1 MTEFVY
7 GYDEDEEYSRPSKSQ
22 RKRDMLAL
30 QKLGEKLL
38 ELAPDQLARMDL
50 PEDLSEALRFY
61 HALKDKEAKR
71 RHLQFI
77 GTVMRKLDAEP
88 IRQAL
93 EELDQLRF
101 QQAEGFHQIEQW
113 RDALIAG
120 DDGLLEEL
128 VQRFGLDR
136 PQLRRMVRVAAEE
149 RAAGKPS
156 KQGRALFRLLR
167 QRFEEEG
174 AA

>member
-1 MTEFVY
+1 MTEFVH

-30 QKLGEKLL
+30 QKLGEDLIG
-38 ELAPDQLARMDL
+38 LAPEQLGRMNL
-50 PEDLSEALRFY
+50 PEDLAEAIRFY
-61 HALKDKEAKR
+61 HTLKDKEARR

-77 GTVMRKLDAEP
+77 GTVMRKLDADP

-93 EELDQLRF
+93 DELDQLRF
-101 QQAEGFHQIEQW
+101 QQAESFHQIEQW

-120 DDGLLEEL
+120 DEGLLEEL
-128 VQRFGLDR
+128 AQRFELDR

-149 RAAGKPS
+149 KVAAKPS
-156 KQGRALFRLLR
+156 KQGRAVFRLLR
-167 QRFEEEG
+167 QRFEQEG
-174 AA
+174 AV

>member
-1 MTEFVY
+1 MTEFVH
-7 GYDEDEEYSRPSKSQ
+7 GYDEDEEYSKPSKSQ

-38 ELAPDQLARMDL
+38 ELTPDQLARMDL
-50 PEDLSEALRFY
+50 SEDLLEALRFY
-61 HALKDKEAKR
+61 HTLKDKEARR

-77 GTVMRKLDAEP
+77 GTVMRRLDAEP
-88 IRQAL
+88 IQQAL
-93 EELDQLRF
+93 DDLDQLRF
-101 QQAEGFHQIEQW
+101 RQAEDFHQIEQW

-120 DDGLLEEL
+120 DDALLEEL
-128 VQRFGLDR
+128 AHRFDLDR

-149 RAAGKPS
+149 KAAAKPS

-167 QRFEEEG
+167 QRFEQEG
-174 AA
+174 TV

>member
-1 MTEFVY
+1 MTEFVH
-7 GYDEDEEYSRPSKSQ
+7 GYDEDEEHSKPSKSQ

-38 ELAPDQLARMDL
+38 ELTPDQLARMDL
-50 PEDLSEALRFY
+50 SEDLLEALRFY
-61 HALKDKEAKR
+61 HTLKDKEARR

-77 GTVMRKLDAEP
+77 GTVMRRLDAEP
-88 IRQAL
+88 IQQAL
-93 EELDQLRF
+93 DDLDQLRF
-101 QQAEGFHQIEQW
+101 RQAEDFHQIEQW

-120 DDGLLEEL
+120 DDALLEEL
-128 VQRFGLDR
+128 AQRFDLDR

-149 RAAGKPS
+149 KAAAKPS

-167 QRFEEEG
+167 QRFEQEG
-174 AA
+174 TV

>member
-1 MTEFVY
+1 MTEFMH
-7 GYDEDEEYSRPSKSQ
+7 GYDEDEQYSKPSKSQ
-22 RKRDMLAL
+22 RKRDMLSL

-38 ELAPDQLARMDL
+38 ELGPEQLGRMDL
-50 PEDLSEALRFY
+50 PDDLADALRFY
-61 HALKDKEAKR
+61 HTLKDKEARR

-93 EELDQLRF
+93 DELDQLRF
-101 QQAEGFHQIEQW
+101 QQAEDFHQIEQW

-120 DDGLLEEL
+120 DVDLLEEL
-128 VQRFGLDR
+128 VQRFGLER
-136 PQLRRMVRVAAEE
+136 QQIRQMARSAAAEKE
-149 RAAGKPS
+149 AGKPS

-167 QRFEEEG
+167 QRFEQEN
-174 AA
+174 AD